1 MLVEGPEVVLMLGR
15 VVNMM
20 LDGMLEIGIL
30 SVSRLGVLYVG
41 GRCKRRRG
49 KPTRE
54 SHGQESGG
62 GNLLHGP
69 NVA

>member
-41 GRCKRRRG
+41 GRC
-49 KPTRE
+49 
-54 SHGQESGG
+54 
-62 GNLLHGP
+62 
-69 NVA
+69 